1 MFYPLAPDAYRSD
14 TDLPADPLSDRPN
27 EPPQVL
33 QTKSPEAR
41 AAPFRKGFGEGK
53 GTPGTKDEGPRCLQ
67 TALVSPT
74 DREKKRRNGRFGGVE
89 MDAALSPV
97 VPVVPFEACEEDGG
111 IGGIGGVKYGALG
124 RALFFLIRAWKPPE
138 TSRHGSMVPQTAM
151 GKDSILNSIP
161 IYIYIYFTVAHP
173 LQAAQGWFLN
183 HYECRCWNRL
193 RQKSEPAIMSYLGAN
208 ERYTWT
214 GPKQQGSYCP
224 NVALPIVIIRWVKV
238 DCQLIGQRLTV
249 LIRAALGL
257 RGGHSFSKMEPI
269 PCVSSSLPRQG
280 QKRAFRSTLSL
291 RFLR

>member
-1 MFYPLAPDAYRSD
+1 MP
-14 TDLPADPLSDRPN
+14 TDLIPICQRTPCPTDPTSLLRSCRRRAPRREPLLSGRALGR
-27 EPPQVL
+27 EKGPPEQR
-33 QTKSPEAR
+33 TR
-41 AAPFRKGFGEGK
+41 ALGAFR
-53 GTPGTKDEGPRCLQ
+53 RLWCLR
-67 TALVSPT
+67 PT